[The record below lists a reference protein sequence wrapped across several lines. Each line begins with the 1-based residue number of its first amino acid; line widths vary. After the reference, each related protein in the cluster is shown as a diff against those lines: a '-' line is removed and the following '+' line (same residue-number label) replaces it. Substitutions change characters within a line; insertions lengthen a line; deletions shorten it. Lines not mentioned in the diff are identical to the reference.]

1 VALNSKSLLLSA
13 LNTKFLQIMKYTIL
27 TVSIFLFSVACA
39 VGKNKTNSSSVAK
52 EMVPEDYVNK
62 IATKYPGYT
71 VEQFGEGKKIYE
83 MHCGK
88 CHDLPVPAKYSE
100 EKWTKIVPG
109 MTKAVNKKEALI
121 NDEQQDLIL
130 RYVVTVTTVANQ

>member
-1 VALNSKSLLLSA
+1 
-13 LNTKFLQIMKYTIL
+13 MKYTIL

-39 VGKNKTNSSSVAK
+39 VGKKKSNNTQVAK
-52 EMVPEDYVNK
+52 EMVDEDYVK
-62 IATKYPGYT
+62 KVASKYPSYN
-71 VEQFGEGKKIYE
+71 VEQFGEGRTLYQ

-121 NDEQQDLIL
+121 NDEQQELIL